1 MYLQLD
7 DIRFTGRFGPSALDY
22 RYVERIAKTPL
33 LNGKAALLR
42 VGTELV
48 EYRLDLRLHTSFVD
62 VAQALTR
69 LREKQIQNRV
79 CTFIDGNGELI
90 GEVVILSLEVNERDR
105 TTTGT
110 LIHADVQLV
119 LVEYAAIAVND
130 QARGRDFGNALA
142 LAENDVI
149 PVRIEQLP
157 GSEAA
162 SLVIGLSGTIAE
174 IRATELAATLAVTAP
189 PAQRVRNLTRVASGA
204 KKVQAGARA
213 GLALLNRGLT
223 LAAQVPALVT
233 QFETMA
239 NQAAILSDAAE
250 RGDLSAVSASSGG
263 LLDLASSA
271 LDTTRPLNRLVILRR
286 I

>member
-7 DIRFTGRFGPSALDY
+7 DIRFTGLLGPSALDY

-48 EYRLDLRLHTSFVD
+48 EYRLDLKLHTSFVD
-62 VAQALTR
+62 VAQAITK
-69 LREKQIQNRV
+69 LREKQTDNRV

-90 GEVVILSLEVNERDR
+90 GDVVILSLEVSERDR
-105 TTTGT
+105 TTSGT
-110 LIHADVQLV
+110 LIHADIQLV

-130 QARGRDFGNALA
+130 QARGRDFRNALA
-142 LAENDVI
+142 LAENDVT

-162 SLVIGLSGTIAE
+162 ALVIGLSGTIAE
-174 IRATELAATLAVTAP
+174 IRATELATTLAITAP
-189 PAQRVRNLTRVASGA
+189 PEQRVRNLAKVATGA
-204 KKVQAGARA
+204 KKVEAGARA
-213 GLALLNRGLT
+213 GIARLNQAIT
-223 LAAQVPALVT
+223 LAAQVPALLS

-239 NQAAILSDAAE
+239 NQAAILSDAAA

-263 LLDLASSA
+263 LLDIASSA
-271 LDTTRPLNRLVILRR
+271 LDVTRPLNRLVILRR